1 MSMTNDDVVGQ
12 FLNEQA
18 RVNALNDEGDV
29 NITIEDVQIILD
41 QELGLEGLGSEV
53 ITTIDYGSG
62 PRHWGDD
69 DMVWGF
75 FVWG

>member
-29 NITIEDVQIILD
+29 NITIEDVQAIAEQEVGFEGSAETIIA
-41 QELGLEGLGSEV
+41 
-53 ITTIDYGSG
+53 IDYGGG
-62 PRHWGDD
+62 PHHWDDD

-75 FVWG
+75 FTWG

>member
-29 NITIEDVQIILD
+29 NITIEDLQGVTEQEVVFDGGSDEII
-41 QELGLEGLGSEV
+41 
-53 ITTIDYGSG
+53 TIDYGGG
-62 PRHWGDD
+62 PHLYDD
-69 DMVWGF
+69 DDYVWGF
-75 FVWG
+75 FTWP

>member
-29 NITIEDVQIILD
+29 NITIEDLQNVTE
-41 QELGLEGLGSEV
+41 QEIVFEGGASEA
-53 ITTIDYGSG
+53 ITTIDYGPG
-62 PRHWGDD
+62 PHRWDDD

-75 FVWG
+75 FTWG

>member
-1 MSMTNDDVVGQ
+1 MSMTNDDLVGH

-29 NITIEDVQIILD
+29 NITIQDVQQVTE
-41 QELGLEGLGSEV
+41 QEVVFEGGAETLTV
-53 ITTIDYGSG
+53 IEYGSG
-62 PRHWGDD
+62 PHSWDDD

-75 FVWG
+75 FTWG